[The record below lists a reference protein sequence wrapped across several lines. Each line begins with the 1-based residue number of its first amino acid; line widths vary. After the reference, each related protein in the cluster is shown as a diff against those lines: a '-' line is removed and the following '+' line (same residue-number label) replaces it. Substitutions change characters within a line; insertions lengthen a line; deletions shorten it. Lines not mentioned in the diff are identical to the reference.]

1 MGEIINNVIWSRD
14 NIPNPQSLYEVVNY
28 DFRTMLCRT
37 FSEELCI
44 RNVMASDEGR
54 YRCNFTLNNEPRFAA
69 DVCFRVLGKSNC
81 IGSVY
86 KRHPVTKFE
95 HGNHGASKRK
105 FNHMT
110 VY

>member
-1 MGEIINNVIWSRD
+1 MTSDLERGAVNASVRRA
-14 NIPNPQSLYEVVNY
+14 VV
-28 DFRTMLCRT
+28 MSGCRGGLW
-37 FSEELCI
+37 FK
-44 RNVMASDEGR
+44 G
-54 YRCNFTLNNEPRFAA
+54 
-69 DVCFRVLGKSNC
+69 

-110 VY
+110 IY

>member
-1 MGEIINNVIWSRD
+1 MLECQPPVDETLI
-14 NIPNPQSLYEVVNY
+14 VVNSVSKLSHY
-28 DFRTMLCRT
+28 TGNKGAVITTST
-37 FSEELCI
+37 FVFSLI
-44 RNVMASDEGR
+44 G
-54 YRCNFTLNNEPRFAA
+54 
-69 DVCFRVLGKSNC
+69 

-110 VY
+110 IY

>member
-1 MGEIINNVIWSRD
+1 MRITDQNLRNFAFGTWTHENDEIKSTVKMSMYIRHIGAVVIIWMT
-14 NIPNPQSLYEVVNY
+14 EV
-28 DFRTMLCRT
+28 DTIMKLLC
-37 FSEELCI
+37 
-44 RNVMASDEGR
+44 VKG
-54 YRCNFTLNNEPRFAA
+54 
-69 DVCFRVLGKSNC
+69 

-95 HGNHGASKRK
+95 HGSHGVSKRK

>member
-1 MGEIINNVIWSRD
+1 MSMGI
-14 NIPNPQSLYEVVNY
+14 VV
-28 DFRTMLCRT
+28 LK
-37 FSEELCI
+37 
-44 RNVMASDEGR
+44 G
-54 YRCNFTLNNEPRFAA
+54 
-69 DVCFRVLGKSNC
+69 

-86 KRHPVTKFE
+86 KRYPVTKFE

>member
-1 MGEIINNVIWSRD
+1 MLGGGGGRGAKFVHRGYFIHVSLC
-14 NIPNPQSLYEVVNY
+14 NIQQLLTAIMWQPGDCTAYS
-28 DFRTMLCRT
+28 
-37 FSEELCI
+37 I
-44 RNVMASDEGR
+44 KG
-54 YRCNFTLNNEPRFAA
+54 
-69 DVCFRVLGKSNC
+69 

-95 HGNHGASKRK
+95 HGNYGASKRK

>member
-1 MGEIINNVIWSRD
+1 MCGCG
-14 NIPNPQSLYEVVNY
+14 Y
-28 DFRTMLCRT
+28 
-37 FSEELCI
+37 
-44 RNVMASDEGR
+44 EGR
-54 YRCNFTLNNEPRFAA
+54 CECDGVSVGMYEA
-69 DVCFRVLGKSNC
+69 GIKG

-95 HGNHGASKRK
+95 HGSHGVSKRN